1 MPRKQAKQPKLKE
14 RDIQHQCVEWFR
26 AEHPGWIIFSCPNE
40 AARTRF
46 SVYEYSGALKGAP
59 DTVVVMPCGVF
70 FVEFKARYGKQSP
83 EQVVFGENCKEL
95 GVGYHVCRS
104 LDEFKAAIAAEQ
116 ERFAKDAF
124 SGCLT
129 LTEVPKFY

>member
-26 AEHPGWIIFSCPNE
+26 DEHPGWIIFSCPNE

-59 DTVVVMPCGVF
+59 DIIVAMPCGVVF
-70 FVEFKARYGKQSP
+70 IEFKARYGKQSP
-83 EQVVFGENCKEL
+83 EQVAFEAAAVKL

-104 LDEFKAAIAAEQ
+104 LDEFKAVIAAEQ
-116 ERFAKDAF
+116 ERFRAAYM
-124 SGCLT
+124 T
-129 LTEVPKFY
+129 I